1 MKAVLLGAVGG
12 AGRLQYQTGDS
23 PTTLPPLHVL
33 VRVHASGVNPLDI
46 QSRRGDY
53 AHSVG
58 LPLILGSEASGV
70 VEAVGEGAG
79 NIGAGDE
86 VFYMTPLLAGAGT
99 YAEQHVVP
107 AAVVVRKPNTLT
119 HVEAAA
125 LPLAAGTAWQ
135 CLFER
140 GRISP
145 GNSVLIHAGAG
156 GVGSLAIQMATISGA
171 RVLTTCRPPNESLVR
186 ELGASHAI
194 DYKTTDFVAET
205 LSLTDGRGV
214 DVVIDTVG
222 GVTFK
227 RSIECLASG
236 GRLVSIVDHDQPHNL
251 LNAYSKNAALHFVF
265 TSPDAARLATIA
277 TLVERGQLRP
287 VISAELPLQAA
298 AEAHR
303 RIESGG
309 VRGKIVLRVD

>member
-1 MKAVLLGAVGG
+1 MKAVILEAFGG
-12 AGRLQYQTGDS
+12 ADQLQYQTLDS
-23 PTTLPPLHVL
+23 PQTLPPMHVL

-46 QSRRGDY
+46 QTRRGDY
-53 AHSVG
+53 ADSVE

-70 VEAVGEGAG
+70 VEAVGEGVDNVG
-79 NIGAGDE
+79 VGDE

-107 AAVVVRKPNTLT
+107 AAVVVRKPSTLT

-145 GNSVLIHAGAG
+145 GDSVLIHAGAG
-156 GVGSLAIQMATISGA
+156 GVGSLAIQMAAISGA
-171 RVLTTCRPPNESLVR
+171 RVLTTCQGANESLVR
-186 ELGASHAI
+186 ELGASHTI

-205 LSLTDGRGV
+205 LSLTAGRGV

-222 GVTFK
+222 GDTFH
-227 RSIECLASG
+227 RSIDCLAFG

-265 TSPDAARLATIA
+265 TSPDPARLATIA

-287 VISAELPLQAA
+287 VISAELPLQEA

-303 RIESGG
+303 RIERGG

>member
-1 MKAVLLGAVGG
+1 M
-12 AGRLQYQTGDS
+12 
-23 PTTLPPLHVL
+23 HVL

-46 QSRRGDY
+46 QTRRGDY
-53 AHSVG
+53 ADSVE

-70 VEAVGEGAG
+70 VVAVGEGVDNVG
-79 NIGAGDE
+79 VGDE
-86 VFYMTPLLAGAGT
+86 VFYMAPLLAGAGT

-107 AAVVVRKPNTLT
+107 AAVVVRKPSILT
-119 HVEAAA
+119 HVGAAA

-145 GNSVLIHAGAG
+145 GDSVLIHAGAG
-156 GVGSLAIQMATISGA
+156 GVGSLAIQMAAISGA
-171 RVLTTCRPPNESLVR
+171 RVLTTCQGANESLVR
-186 ELGASHAI
+186 ELGGSYTI
-194 DYKTTDFVAET
+194 DYKTTNFVAET

-222 GVTFK
+222 GDTFQ
-227 RSIECLASG
+227 RSIDCLAFG

-251 LNAYSKNAALHFVF
+251 LNAYNKNAALHFVF

-287 VISAELPLQAA
+287 VISAELPLEEA

-303 RIESGG
+303 RIERGG

>member
-1 MKAVLLGAVGG
+1 MKAVILEAFGG
-12 AGRLQYQTGDS
+12 AEQLHYQTVDS
-23 PTTLPPLHVL
+23 PQILPPMHVL

-46 QSRRGDY
+46 QTRRADY
-53 AHSVG
+53 ADSVR

-70 VEAVGEGAG
+70 VEAVGEGVDNVG
-79 NIGAGDE
+79 VGDE

-107 AAVVVRKPNTLT
+107 AAVVVRKPSTLT

-145 GNSVLIHAGAG
+145 SDSVLIHAGAG
-156 GVGSLAIQMATISGA
+156 GVGSLAIQMAAISGA
-171 RVLTTCRPPNESLVR
+171 RVLTTCQPANESLVR

-194 DYKTTDFVAET
+194 DYKRTDFVAET
-205 LSLTDGRGV
+205 LSITDGRGV

-222 GVTFK
+222 GDTFQ
-227 RSIECLASG
+227 RSIDCLAFG

-251 LNAYSKNAALHFVF
+251 LNAYNKNAVLHFVF
-265 TSPDAARLATIA
+265 TSPDPARLATIA

-287 VISAELPLQAA
+287 VINADLPLPEA

-303 RIESGG
+303 RIERGD

>member
-1 MKAVLLGAVGG
+1 MKAVVLEAFGG
-12 AGRLQYQTGDS
+12 ADQLQYQTVDS
-23 PTTLPPLHVL
+23 PQTIPPLHVL
-33 VRVHASGVNPLDI
+33 VRVHAAGVNPLDI
-46 QSRRGDY
+46 QTRRGDY
-53 AHSVG
+53 ADSVR

-70 VEAVGEGAG
+70 VEAVGEGVD
-79 NIGAGDE
+79 NVRAGDE

-107 AAVVVRKPNTLT
+107 AAVVVNKPSTLT

-140 GRISP
+140 GRILP

-156 GVGSLAIQMATISGA
+156 GVGSLAIQMAAISGA
-171 RVLTTCRPPNESLVR
+171 RVLATCSPANDSLVR
-186 ELGASHAI
+186 ALGASHPI
-194 DYKTTDFVAET
+194 DYKATDFVAET
-205 LSLTDGRGV
+205 LSITNGRGV

-222 GVTFK
+222 GDTFQS
-227 RSIECLASG
+227 SIECLSPE
-236 GRLVSIVDHDQPHNL
+236 GRLVSIVDHDHPHNL

-287 VISAELPLQAA
+287 VISAELPLQDA

-303 RIESGG
+303 RLESGG
-309 VRGKIVLRVD
+309 LRGKIVLRVD

>member
-1 MKAVLLGAVGG
+1 MNAVVLEAFGG
-12 AGRLQYQTGDS
+12 SDQLQYRTVDPPQTI
-23 PTTLPPLHVL
+23 PPLHVL

-46 QSRRGDY
+46 QTRRGDY
-53 AHSVG
+53 ADSVK

-70 VEAVGEGAG
+70 IEGVGEGVDNVG
-79 NIGAGDE
+79 LGEE
-86 VFYMTPLLAGAGT
+86 VFYMLPLLAGDGA
-99 YAEQHVVP
+99 YAEQNVVP
-107 AAVVVRKPNTLT
+107 AAVVARKPSTLT

-145 GNSVLIHAGAG
+145 GDSVLIHAGAG
-156 GVGSLAIQMATISGA
+156 GVGSLAIQMAAISGA
-171 RVLTTCRPPNESLVR
+171 RVLTTCSPANDSLVR
-186 ELGASHAI
+186 DLGASHPI
-194 DYKTTDFVAET
+194 DYKTNDFVAET

-222 GVTFK
+222 GDTFQ

-265 TSPDAARLATIA
+265 TSPDPARLTTIA

-287 VISAELPLQAA
+287 VISAVLPLREA

-303 RIESGG
+303 LIDNGG
-309 VRGKIVLRVD
+309 AKGKIVLRVD

>member
-1 MKAVLLGAVGG
+1 MKAVVLEAFGDADQ
-12 AGRLQYQTGDS
+12 LQSKTVDS
-23 PTTLPPLHVL
+23 PKTLSPLQVL

-46 QSRRGDY
+46 QTRRGDY
-53 AHSVG
+53 ADSVE

-70 VEAVGEGAG
+70 VEAVGEGVDQVWV
-79 NIGAGDE
+79 GDE
-86 VFYMTPLLAGAGT
+86 VFYMAPLLAGAGT
-99 YAEQHVVP
+99 YAERHVVP
-107 AAVVVRKPNTLT
+107 AAVVVRKPRTLT

-140 GRISP
+140 GQVSP
-145 GNSVLIHAGAG
+145 GDSVLIHAGAG
-156 GVGSLAIQMATISGA
+156 GVGSLAIQMAAISGA
-171 RVLTTCRPPNESLVR
+171 RVLTTCRPANDSLVR
-186 ELGASHAI
+186 ELGASHTI

-205 LSLTDGRGV
+205 LSLTEGRGV
-214 DVVIDTVG
+214 DIVIDTVG
-222 GVTFK
+222 GETFQ
-227 RSIECLASG
+227 RSMECLASG

-251 LNAYSKNAALHFVF
+251 LNAYGKNAALHFVF
-265 TSPDAARLATIA
+265 TSPDPTRLATIA

-287 VISAELPLQAA
+287 IVGAELPLQEA

-309 VRGKIVLRVD
+309 VRGKMVLRVD

>member
-1 MKAVLLGAVGG
+1 MKAVVLEAFGG
-12 AGRLQYQTGDS
+12 ADHLQYQSVDS
-23 PTTLPPLHVL
+23 PKTLPPLHVL
-33 VRVHASGVNPLDI
+33 VRVRASGVNPLDI
-46 QSRRGDY
+46 QTRRGDY
-53 AHSVG
+53 ADSVG

-79 NIGAGDE
+79 DVGVGDE
-86 VFYMTPLLAGAGT
+86 VFYMTPLLADAGT

-107 AAVVVRKPNTLT
+107 AAVVVRKPSTLT

-140 GRISP
+140 GRLSP

-156 GVGSLAIQMATISGA
+156 GVGSLAIQMAAINGA
-171 RVLTTCRPPNESLVR
+171 RVLTTCRPANESLVR
-186 ELGASHAI
+186 ELGASHPI

-222 GVTFK
+222 GDTFNM
-227 RSIECLASG
+227 SIECLAPE

-251 LNAYSKNAALHFVF
+251 LNAYNKNAALHFVF
-265 TSPDAARLATIA
+265 TSPNTARLATIA
-277 TLVERGQLRP
+277 SLVERGQLRP
-287 VISAELPLQAA
+287 VIGAELPLQEA